1 VEWEVEAGGAAEGAE
16 ETCGGGRVWDGTRGI
31 GEAWR
36 TSGGGWGG
44 RTIGE
49 GRGVRGGREIEEGCG
64 AGRERGRRRRVE
76 EDAMGEAEAASR
88 GHRCDCGGCRGRAR
102 RKRWKQRRE
111 EKGGRLRAHPVGTW
125 GECTVVLPAERS
137 RGRTTERRYPYDIS
151 GVETWMLMR

>member
-1 VEWEVEAGGAAEGAE
+1 MGHAGL
-16 ETCGGGRVWDGTRGI
+16 GR
-31 GEAWR
+31 
-36 TSGGGWGG
+36 
-44 RTIGE
+44 
-49 GRGVRGGREIEEGCG
+49 RGGRAEGVGADAQLGKAAACGADARLRKGAG